1 MAMCLSGI
9 PLNFIVLSF
18 QLIAKIL
25 ETSIEKQTDITAC
38 HTVFLKILLLN
49 FRKIVERT
57 ASYFIVSLKKM
68 FFFSIPQSLGMSKA
82 SLCTSSLKFEILMSV
97 SLRSSLL
104 FLLAKR

>member
-1 MAMCLSGI
+1 MAICLSGI

-49 FRKIVERT
+49 FHRIVERT
-57 ASYFIVSLKKM
+57 ASYFIVRLKKNV
-68 FFFSIPQSLGMSKA
+68 FFFNSTTL
-82 SLCTSSLKFEILMSV
+82 EE
-97 SLRSSLL
+97 
-104 FLLAKR
+104 